1 MKPALFT
8 YLRPNTV
15 DEALGML
22 AEYGERA
29 KLIAG
34 GQSLVPMMNLR
45 IARPEAIID
54 INGLK
59 DLAYHRIDG
68 NELRIGAMAR
78 HSDLAESALVAK
90 QLPLI
95 TAAYK
100 HVAHG
105 TIRNRGTL
113 CGNLSHADPASE
125 MPAVMLVLDA
135 QMVLRSKR
143 GERVVPASNFFEGMY
158 TTALRADE
166 MLTEVRVPVGQSKSG
181 FGFEEISVRQG
192 DYAIA
197 LVASAV
203 AVANGKISAASLAFA
218 GVSDKALRFPALE
231 KKLIGQ
237 VPTETLFSEVSE
249 EAIKMIFTDTDNSDD
264 RVYRQDLIR
273 SLTPRALKQA
283 VAAAAN

>member
-1 MKPALFT
+1 MKPASFT
-8 YLRPNTV
+8 YFRPRTV

-22 AEYGERA
+22 AEHGERA

-45 IARPEAIID
+45 IARPEVIID
-54 INGLK
+54 INALK
-59 DLAYHRIDG
+59 DLAYHRIEG
-68 NELRIGAMAR
+68 NELRIGALAR
-78 HSDLAESALVAK
+78 HSDLAESSLIAK
-90 QLPLI
+90 QFPLI
-95 TAAYK
+95 SAAYK

-125 MPAVMLVLDA
+125 MPAVMLALDA
-135 QMVLRSKR
+135 QMVLRSKK
-143 GERVVPASNFFEGMY
+143 GERIVPAASFFEGMY

-166 MLTEVRVPVGQSKSG
+166 MLAEVRVPVNQTKSG
-181 FGFEEISVRQG
+181 YGFEEMAVRHG

-237 VPTETLFSEVSE
+237 APTDALFSEVSE
-249 EAIKMIFTDTDNSDD
+249 EAIKMIFSAAETSDD

-283 VAAAAN
+283 VAAVAH

>member
-1 MKPALFT
+1 
-8 YLRPNTV
+8 
-15 DEALGML
+15 
-22 AEYGERA
+22 
-29 KLIAG
+29 
-34 GQSLVPMMNLR
+34 
-45 IARPEAIID
+45 
-54 INGLK
+54 
-59 DLAYHRIDG
+59 
-68 NELRIGAMAR
+68 
-78 HSDLAESALVAK
+78 
-90 QLPLI
+90 
-95 TAAYK
+95 
-100 HVAHG
+100 
-105 TIRNRGTL
+105 
-113 CGNLSHADPASE
+113 

-249 EAIKMIFTDTDNSDD
+249 EAIKMIFTDTENSDD